1 MMIKLDE
8 LRKQISKANLKSE
21 QIVQHVRVQK
31 LNEMFDK
38 LDSDKDGFITSNLI
52 DLNCLNSELQIAF
65 RPLLEELHQ
74 LG

>member
-38 LDSDKDGFITSNLI
+38 LDGDKDGFITSNLI